1 MCSEQVTA
9 FDISVNSKYLL
20 ESNPTPSNIK
30 VTISHVV
37 NFPCEEYLPRPLN
50 SELAFVGVLLRA
62 SAWYSIFALQIATNT

>member
-20 ESNPTPSNIK
+20 ESDPTPSNIK

-37 NFPCEEYLPRPLN
+37 NFPCEEYLPRPLK
-50 SELAFVGVLLRA
+50 F
-62 SAWYSIFALQIATNT
+62 